1 MNENAQRVVEALLE
15 RGWIL
20 ATAESCTGGLVSEKI
35 TEVPGCS
42 AVFTCGVCSY
52 ANEIKESVLGV
63 RPETLMRYGAVSPQT
78 AREMATGVRRLA
90 GADIGISTTGI
101 AGPGG
106 GSAEKPVGLVYIAVD
121 SDSFCTVEKL
131 LLDPMQI
138 RTRQEIREDA
148 AERVLALAL
157 RAMSG
162 GSESEKNF

>member
-1 MNENAQRVVEALLE
+1 
-15 RGWIL
+15 
-20 ATAESCTGGLVSEKI
+20 
-35 TEVPGCS
+35 
-42 AVFTCGVCSY
+42 
-52 ANEIKESVLGV
+52 
-63 RPETLMRYGAVSPQT
+63 MRYGAVSPQT
-78 AREMATGVRRLA
+78 ARGMAAGVRRLA

-121 SDSFCTVEKL
+121 CDSFCTVEKL

-162 GSESEKNF
+162 SPESEKNF